1 MDDSRL
7 THLVNEFQ
15 AGRIDR
21 RQLLRRAVAAGLSAP
36 AVGLLLGQGAN
47 AASPA
52 KVIALAAAPNRQ
64 VDATT
69 LVIADNMSSG
79 GLWLSLDPGRFY
91 EVNPGP
97 LMNLVYEP
105 LYHLPDSSQPD
116 VFEPLLASDMPE
128 ISTDGLEATVR
139 LREGVTFQS
148 TGNPMTADD
157 VVYSLNRT
165 RTLKDNPS
173 YLAEYWDSVEAVDP
187 LTVKFT
193 LPAPNPALVAILTST
208 PLAVMDSVA
217 VTEQGGTGVAA
228 TEEGSEATPGAGEPD
243 SATEWLNENSAG
255 TGPFMIS
262 QWDPNGEVIVER
274 NPDYW
279 GVPPA
284 LDRVIW
290 RNVVDANTQLQAIQT
305 GEADI
310 AFAIDPDAVSQVEE
324 DDTLQLLSGESIS
337 FEYLAMHNA
346 EEPGGPLAVKELR
359 QAIAYA
365 IDYDGIIDSL
375 LTGAAVRPATIVP
388 LPMPGSETVQA
399 DAYQTDLAR
408 AQELFDGTGLGE
420 VEITLSYRAD
430 GQGQGGVD
438 EETLATK
445 LQSDLQQINGLT
457 VTLAPT
463 DANTWIADFR
473 ASQLQCTLAPWGPD
487 YPDIQSY
494 VEPFGRTGEGVA
506 QRVGYS
512 NATVD
517 ETLDQIVVET
527 DDAAKEELYTT
538 VQRTLIDDVPYV
550 VLFQPTERKPA
561 RAVVEGVTVHYLYG
575 LQLRYAS
582 KTA

>member
-1 MDDSRL
+1 MDDSRI

-36 AVGLLLGQGAN
+36 AVGLLLGQTAT
-47 AASPA
+47 ASSPA
-52 KVIALAAAPNRQ
+52 KVIAFAAAPNRQ

-128 ISTDGLEATVR
+128 VSADGLEATVR

-228 TEEGSEATPGAGEPD
+228 AEEGSEATPGAGEPD

-262 QWDPNGEVIVER
+262 QLDPN
-274 NPDYW
+274 
-279 GVPPA
+279 
-284 LDRVIW
+284 
-290 RNVVDANTQLQAIQT
+290 
-305 GEADI
+305 
-310 AFAIDPDAVSQVEE
+310 
-324 DDTLQLLSGESIS
+324 
-337 FEYLAMHNA
+337 
-346 EEPGGPLAVKELR
+346 
-359 QAIAYA
+359 
-365 IDYDGIIDSL
+365 
-375 LTGAAVRPATIVP
+375 
-388 LPMPGSETVQA
+388 
-399 DAYQTDLAR
+399 
-408 AQELFDGTGLGE
+408 
-420 VEITLSYRAD
+420 
-430 GQGQGGVD
+430 
-438 EETLATK
+438 
-445 LQSDLQQINGLT
+445 
-457 VTLAPT
+457 
-463 DANTWIADFR
+463 
-473 ASQLQCTLAPWGPD
+473 
-487 YPDIQSY
+487 
-494 VEPFGRTGEGVA
+494 
-506 QRVGYS
+506 
-512 NATVD
+512 
-517 ETLDQIVVET
+517 
-527 DDAAKEELYTT
+527 
-538 VQRTLIDDVPYV
+538 
-550 VLFQPTERKPA
+550 
-561 RAVVEGVTVHYLYG
+561 
-575 LQLRYAS
+575 
-582 KTA
+582 

>member
-1 MDDSRL
+1 MNDSRVGEL
-7 THLVNEFQ
+7 IAGFQ
-15 AGRIDR
+15 EGRSDR

-36 AVGLLLGQGAN
+36 AVGLLLGQTTS
-47 AASPA
+47 AASPGKTV
-52 KVIALAAAPNRQ
+52 KVAAAPNRQ

-97 LMNLVYEP
+97 LMNVVYEP

-116 VFEPLLASDMPE
+116 AFEPLLATDMPE
-128 ISTDGLEATVR
+128 VSDDGLQATVR
-139 LREGVTFQS
+139 LREGVTFQT

-187 LTVKFT
+187 MTVRFN

-217 VTEQGGTGVAA
+217 VMDQGGTGVAE
-228 TEEGSEATPGAGEPD
+228 TEEGDASTPGAGEPD

-255 TGPFMIS
+255 TGPFLIA
-262 QWDPNGEVIVER
+262 QWDPNGEVIIER

-279 GVPPA
+279 GDAPA
-284 LDRVIW
+284 LERIIW

-310 AFAIDPDAVSQVEE
+310 AFAIDPDAVSQVQSDE
-324 DDTLQLLSGESIS
+324 TLQLLAGESIS
-337 FEYLAMHNA
+337 FEYLAMHNQ
-346 EEPGGPLAVKELR
+346 EDPGGPLAVKEMR
-359 QAIAYA
+359 QAIASA
-365 IDYDGIIDSL
+365 IDYTGIIDSL
-375 LTGAAVRPATIVP
+375 LTGSAVRPATIVP

-399 DAYQTDLAR
+399 DAYQMDLAR
-408 AQELFDGTGLGE
+408 AQELFDATGLGE
-420 VEITLSYRAD
+420 VEISLSYRAD

-445 LQSDLQQINGLT
+445 LQSDLQQIKGLT

-473 ASQLQCTLAPWGPD
+473 ASQIQCTLAPWGPD

-494 VEPFGRTGEGVA
+494 VEPFGRTGAGVA

-512 NATVD
+512 NPSVD
-517 ETLDQIVVET
+517 EALDQIVAET
-527 DDAAKEELYTT
+527 DDAAKEGLYTT
-538 VQRTLIDDVPYV
+538 VQRALIDDVPYV

-561 RAVVEGVTVHYLYG
+561 RAAVQGVTVHYLYG